1 MDWLLVWKPT
11 GLVNV
16 WASPTE
22 QAKEILDDYFSAF
35 PNVHAFMDKTIAE
48 TKTKGYTETLFG
60 RRRNIN
66 ELASDNFRIRQMGE
80 RMALNAPIQGSAADL
95 FKLSMIDVDKAFET
109 GGFSTRT
116 LLSVHDEMV
125 FEVPEVE
132 REKVTGVIRETMQSV
147 AELIV
152 PLVVDVGFGPNW
164 AEAK

>member
-1 MDWLLVWKPT
+1 
-11 GLVNV
+11 
-16 WASPTE
+16 
-22 QAKEILDDYFSAF
+22 
-35 PNVHAFMDKTIAE
+35 
-48 TKTKGYTETLFG
+48 
-60 RRRNIN
+60 
-66 ELASDNFRIRQMGE
+66 
-80 RMALNAPIQGSAADL
+80 
-95 FKLSMIDVDKAFET
+95 MIDVDKALET